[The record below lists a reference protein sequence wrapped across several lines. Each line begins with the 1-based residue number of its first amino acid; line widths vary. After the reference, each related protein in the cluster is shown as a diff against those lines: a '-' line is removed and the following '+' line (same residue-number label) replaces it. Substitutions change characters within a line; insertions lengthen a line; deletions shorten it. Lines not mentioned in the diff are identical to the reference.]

1 MASAAEGLP
10 YKDTWIG
17 SPPPCLVVVKV
28 VTNITITLAH
38 SLSLTGNHYSSPP
51 HLTSPNLFDT
61 CPLSI
66 STPEF
71 PPFSLSLS
79 LSLSTSYFCYCLSQV
94 TTQTQFLQTLE
105 NDTKYKLPSK
115 IESNSHTFSLNWIWI
130 SVFTTKTPSGSLLN
144 SAINIHILF
153 FENLKVVGL

>member
-79 LSLSTSYFCYCLSQV
+79 LSLYFL
-94 TTQTQFLQTLE
+94 LLL
-105 NDTKYKLPSK
+105 LPL
-115 IESNSHTFSLNWIWI
+115 TSLN
-130 SVFTTKTPSGSLLN
+130 LN
-144 SAINIHILF
+144 SISPNPR
-153 FENLKVVGL
+153 K

>member
-79 LSLSTSYFCYCLSQV
+79 LYFLLLLLPLTSHNPN
-94 TTQTQFLQTLE
+94 TQFLQTLE
-105 NDTKYKLPSK
+105 NDTKSKLPSK

-144 SAINIHILF
+144 SAINIHTYF
-153 FENLKVVGL
+153 FI

>member
-79 LSLSTSYFCYCLSQV
+79 LSLFTSYFCYCLSQV

-105 NDTKYKLPSK
+105 NDTKNKLPSK
-115 IESNSHTFSLNWIWI
+115 FESNSQTFSLNWI
-130 SVFTTKTPSGSLLN
+130 
-144 SAINIHILF
+144 
-153 FENLKVVGL
+153 